1 MKVQTKIAKFRK
13 NKARE
18 VTFYEK
24 QIGGSRKE
32 RAQKEGAVPAFE
44 VANFTLG
51 ESP

>member
-1 MKVQTKIAKFRK
+1 MKVQYKITKCRK
-13 NKARE
+13 NKAKE

-32 RAQKEGAVPAFE
+32 TAQQEGAVPAFE

-51 ESP
+51 GSP